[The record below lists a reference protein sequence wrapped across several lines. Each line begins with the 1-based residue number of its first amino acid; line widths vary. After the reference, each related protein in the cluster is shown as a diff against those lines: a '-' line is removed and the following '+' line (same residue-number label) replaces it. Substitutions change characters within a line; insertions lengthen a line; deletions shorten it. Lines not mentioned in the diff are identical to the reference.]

1 MAPQPRAGGPSVR
14 AVPHPA
20 RRPSVR
26 LRLAGG
32 PQLERRDG
40 SVHRLERHEAA
51 LLTLIAFEGPTP
63 RSRVAAL
70 LWGDA
75 DGDRQRSSL
84 RQRLFQLR
92 RRAGCEVIPAGD
104 VLTLAPSV
112 EHDLADMA
120 ARLAADPDAARG
132 ELLGEL
138 DYSDC
143 PGLDEWVGAARERWR
158 SARLQALAEIAAR
171 LEGAGRVAAS
181 IAYAERL
188 VSEDPTL
195 EHAHRRVMRL
205 HYLRG
210 DRAAALGAF
219 ERCGRALNQQ
229 LGVEPGAETQQLA
242 RLIEASGALP
252 HPQSTPVPIVI
263 ARPPRLVG
271 RDAEWAQLNDAL
283 ASRRSVIVSGDP
295 GIGKTRLLSD
305 HCAGVTAA
313 ISVDA
318 RPGDARM
325 PYAVIARTLRAAAA
339 RFGEPG
345 AGWQRREL
353 AHVVPEFGAS
363 RDGRLDAATFTRA
376 LSHVFSG
383 WAGAGLAL
391 IVVDDVQYADDASL
405 AALPELAGAG
415 GPGIPWCLGCRA
427 GELPAQL
434 AAWRASGDH
443 DTLVD
448 MVLVPLPLGVIEVL
462 LASLDIPDLDA
473 ARWAPTLWRH
483 TGGNPLFVLE
493 TLRAL
498 IVHDVSMLKA
508 PPGALPTPRDI
519 GALIERRLSR
529 LGPSALNLARV
540 AGIAGQDFGV
550 ELAAHVI
557 DRPVIELIDD
567 WQELETEHVIRER
580 AFAHDLIA
588 EAVLRTVPTA
598 IARTLHRAVAVFLQS
613 SGGAPERVASHWRD
627 AQAWPE
633 AAAAF
638 EAAAEDALRRSRRED
653 ELHLLEQAIA
663 CAGHAR
669 DPAMA
674 FRLRALSVDP
684 MLIVRPIEAALTLT
698 EQLVRE
704 ATDDAQRLEAALRRA
719 YALLMASRFVDAVE
733 VAADART
740 LARGLGAARAE
751 LDALRFEALGLANS
765 RRAPQAVA
773 MLKDA
778 QARFEQSREPLQRY
792 KFATDFGH
800 ALGQAGRWGE
810 AIGVI
815 TSAIELSEQLGDVA
829 EKIVNLTNL
838 SGALAYV
845 GRMDEAVVHGERSRA
860 LRDRVGIA
868 AGAPMAHNDMT
879 LGMLYVALGRY
890 GEALQ
895 AFEQADTQFRAGGAP
910 MWIAVNENHHALA
923 FLHLGQG
930 ARALK
935 LLTADDTLPR
945 STRARRLTIQARA
958 AHAHGQSG
966 AAPLRAALELLG
978 AEGSVTLRI
987 GAELDLA
994 RELPPDEAV
1003 ALSRRLCAEAKHAGL
1018 LALAQN
1024 ARIREIDALMRA
1036 NDGAAAAA
1044 RAQAMLEHLAD
1055 CLPSDLYVAEAWW
1068 VAYRALQ
1075 VDARTREQ
1083 GRQAM
1088 QCGVA
1093 WVRETAAR
1101 HVPSEYRDSF
1111 LNRNPLNRALLAA
1124 ATRAPADARR
1134 GDNGS

>member
-1 MAPQPRAGGPSVR
+1 MVTRTRAGGPS
-14 AVPHPA
+14 A
-20 RRPSVR
+20 RRVPPRARRATVR
-26 LRLAGG
+26 LQLAGA
-32 PQLERRDG
+32 PQLQRRDGTVRRLERR
-40 SVHRLERHEAA
+40 EAA
-51 LLTLIAFEGPTP
+51 LLTLIAIEGPTP
-63 RSRVAAL
+63 RGRAAAL

-75 DGDRQRSSL
+75 DGEKQRSGL

-104 VLTLAPSV
+104 VLALARSV

-120 ARLAADPDAARG
+120 LRLADDPDAARG

-171 LEGAGRVAAS
+171 LEAAGRVAAS

-188 VSEDPTL
+188 VSEGPTL

-219 ERCGRALNQQ
+219 ERCRHALTQQ
-229 LGVEPGAETQQLA
+229 LGVEPSAETLQLA
-242 RLIEASGALP
+242 RLIEGSGTLP
-252 HPQSTPVPIVI
+252 HPRSAPVPIAI

-271 RDAEWAQLNDAL
+271 RDVEWAQLNDAL
-283 ASRRSVIVSGDP
+283 TSRRSIIVVGEP

-305 HCAGVTAA
+305 HCAGVAAA

-318 RPGDARM
+318 RPGDARI

-345 AGWQRREL
+345 AGWQRGEL
-353 AHVVPEFGAS
+353 ARVVPEFGAPC
-363 RDGRLDAATFTRA
+363 DGRLDAATFTRA
-376 LSHVFSG
+376 LCHAFSG
-383 WAGAGLAL
+383 WASAGLAL

-415 GPGIPWCLGCRA
+415 GPRIPWCLGCRS

-434 AAWRASGDH
+434 AAWCASADR
-443 DTLVD
+443 DALAE
-448 MVLVPLPLGVIEVL
+448 MVLAPLQVGAIEVL
-462 LASLDIPDLDA
+462 LASLELPELDA
-473 ARWAPTLWRH
+473 ARWAPPLWRH

-498 IVHDVSMLKA
+498 IVQDVSMPKA
-508 PPGALPTPRDI
+508 PPDALPTPRDI

-529 LGPSALNLARV
+529 LGPGALNLARV
-540 AGIAGQDFGV
+540 VAIAGQDFGV
-550 ELAAHVI
+550 ELASHVI
-557 DRPVIELIDD
+557 GRPVIELTDD
-567 WQELETEHVIRER
+567 WHKLETEHVIRER
-580 AFAHDLIA
+580 AFAHDLVA

-598 IARTLHRAVAVFLQS
+598 IAQTLHRAVAVFLQS
-613 SGGAPERVASHWRD
+613 NGAAPARVASHWRD
-627 AQAWPE
+627 AHVWPE

-638 EAAAEDALRRSRRED
+638 EAAASDALRGSRRED
-653 ELHLLEQAIA
+653 ELHLLGQAIA
-663 CAGHAR
+663 CAVQAR
-669 DPAMA
+669 DRAMA
-674 FRLRALSVDP
+674 FRLRALSVDT
-684 MLIVRPIEAALTLT
+684 MLIVRPIEAALALT

-704 ATDDAQRLEAALRRA
+704 ATNDAQRLEAALRRA
-719 YALLMASRFVDAVE
+719 HALLMAGRFVDAVE
-733 VAADART
+733 MAADART
-740 LARGLGAARAE
+740 LARGLGATRAE

-773 MLKDA
+773 MLQDA
-778 QARFEQSREPLQRY
+778 RVGFEQSHELLQRY

-845 GRMDEAVVHGERSRA
+845 GRMAEAVVHGERSRA

-868 AGAPMAHNDMT
+868 VGAPMAHNDMT

-890 GEALQ
+890 REALQ
-895 AFEQADTQFRAGGAP
+895 AFEQAGTHFRAGGAP
-910 MWIAVNENHHALA
+910 MWSAVNENHRALA
-923 FLHLGQG
+923 LLHLGQA

-935 LLTADDTLPR
+935 LLTPDDTLPR
-945 STRARRLTIQARA
+945 STRARRLTIRARAEQAR
-958 AHAHGQSG
+958 GRSG
-966 AAPLRAALELLG
+966 AALLQAALELLG
-978 AEGSVTLRI
+978 AEGSVALRI

-994 RELPPDEAV
+994 RELAPDEAV
-1003 ALSRRLCAEAKHAGL
+1003 ALSRRLCAEAQHAGL

-1024 ARIREIDALMRA
+1024 ARVREVDALMRA
-1036 NDGAAAAA
+1036 NDGTAAAAQ
-1044 RAQAMLEHLAD
+1044 AQAMLEHLAG
-1055 CLPSDLYVAEAWW
+1055 CHPSDLYVAEAWW

-1075 VDARTREQ
+1075 GSAHTREQ
-1083 GRQAM
+1083 ARQAM

-1093 WVRETAAR
+1093 WIQETAAR
-1101 HVPSEYRDSF
+1101 HVPGEFRDSF

-1124 ATRAPADARR
+1124 ATRVPA
-1134 GDNGS
+1134 